1 MIILAIM
8 KVSRLV
14 NFRLAKKYDIDKI
27 CEIVKENVILMN
39 KNGNF
44 QWSEKYPLYE
54 DFYGDYLKN
63 SFYVL
68 ENNEILGFLTLDFN
82 KPEEYKDIL
91 WKNEKKSIY
100 LHRMAVS
107 KIYHKK
113 GTGFKLLKYAY
124 DISKQLNVENIRTDT
139 SEKNFKMKNLLLKFG
154 FSEAGK
160 FIFKEIDF
168 VCYEKI
174 IGGKDDF

>member
-1 MIILAIM
+1 MIILVIM

-27 CEIVKENVILMN
+27 CEIVEENVILMN

-63 SFYVL
+63 SLYVL

-113 GTGFKLLKYAY
+113 GTGFKLLKYVY
-124 DISKQLNVENIRTDT
+124 DISKQLNVDRFT
-139 SEKNFKMKNLLLKFG
+139 SASGPRLRACRGPGPTRPGRASVVARINSHIATFCRFCRYDCR
-154 FSEAGK
+154 S
-160 FIFKEIDF
+160 
-168 VCYEKI
+168 Y
-174 IGGKDDF
+174 